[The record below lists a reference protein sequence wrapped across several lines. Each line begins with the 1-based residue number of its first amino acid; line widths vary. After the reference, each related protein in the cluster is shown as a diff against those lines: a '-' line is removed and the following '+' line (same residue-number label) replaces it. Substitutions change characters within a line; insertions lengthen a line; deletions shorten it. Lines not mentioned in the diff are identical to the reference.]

1 MAARS
6 SFDGGRSQSSLGQR
20 GLGVV
25 KGRQVGQRR
34 RVLGE
39 LFIGV
44 AIVLVVCYLE
54 IEEVRG
60 VEGVRLREWDDEGKG
75 GDGV

>member
-1 MAARS
+1 M
-6 SFDGGRSQSSLGQR
+6 F
-20 GLGVV
+20 V
-25 KGRQVGQRR
+25 
-34 RVLGE
+34 
-39 LFIGV
+39 GV